1 MNPAARLRPLLLSA
15 LAAAVLCGGC
25 SGPEV
30 AFNSR
35 YEFSKL
41 RRVAVASFEGSGGAA
56 AADYL
61 SHALL
66 ASGADVVERS
76 RLEAVLNEQ
85 NLRARGV
92 LDPETVRR
100 VGKILGVDAVF
111 LGSVTEYAPQQSYL
125 IVTDSSANYIVAG
138 AAPVG
143 SGTRF
148 TNTPAFGAPGTS
160 ILTSSAQVGL
170 TARLVDVES
179 GSVVWSAHQSYEGF
193 DLDSAMSAVTV
204 SFARTLSHVWRP

>member
-1 MNPAARLRPLLLSA
+1 MKRVA
-15 LAAAVLCGGC
+15 LAAVVLCAGC

-30 AFNSR
+30 AFNPR

-41 RRVAVASFEGSGGAA
+41 RRVAVAAFDGQGGSA

-66 ASGADVVERS
+66 AGGADVVERS

-92 LDPETVRR
+92 LDPETARR
-100 VGKILGVDAVF
+100 VGRILGVDAVF

-125 IVTDSSANYIVAG
+125 IVTDSSANYISAG
-138 AAPVG
+138 ASPVG
-143 SGTRF
+143 SATRF
-148 TNTPAFGAPGTS
+148 TNTPAFGSPGTS
-160 ILTSSAQVGL
+160 IITSSAQVGL

-204 SFARTLSHVWRP
+204 SFARTLSHVWRR